1 VSAQAD
7 RLAAKALALVKRYGQ
22 QATLTRAGPG
32 TYDVATAKV
41 VVATSAHP
49 VQVLVQA
56 DSGQDKEGD
65 SLTDG
70 GTTRVDR
77 RKLLVAAGGLLVVP
91 APGDTVGPLEGRTWR
106 VLRADPPT
114 QLGGTPILFNLQVA
128 S

>member
-1 VSAQAD
+1 MSAQAD
-7 RLAAKALALVKRYGQ
+7 RLAAKSLALVKRYGQ

-41 VVATSAHP
+41 VASTAAYP

-70 GTTRVDR
+70 GTTRADR
-77 RKLLVAAGGLLVVP
+77 RKVLVAAGGLPVVP

-106 VLRADPPT
+106 VLRTDPPT
-114 QLGGTPILFNLQVA
+114 QLGGTPILFNLRVSA
-128 S
+128 